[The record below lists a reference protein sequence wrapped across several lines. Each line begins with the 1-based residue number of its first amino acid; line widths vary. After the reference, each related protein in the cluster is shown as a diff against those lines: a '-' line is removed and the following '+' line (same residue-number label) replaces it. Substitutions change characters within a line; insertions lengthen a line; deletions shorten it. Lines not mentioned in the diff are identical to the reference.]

1 MKNITVKV
9 QSQIETVTE
18 HKVMTQNSEPIVIA
32 ATNNINYEL
41 IDDSTGHAP
50 DHIITKRVDKDLHVS
65 FENNSLEP
73 GLIIEG
79 FYEDINSA
87 LIGLAEDG
95 SYYYYIPDSGEV
107 ADYVTELEIGDVQGQ
122 ALGGTPQAAPWWVGA
137 TEVEGFDALPW
148 LAGLAGVGILGA
160 ALGSSGGS
168 SNNNQPPID
177 NVAPDAPTDVIVSPD
192 GSSVTGKGEVG
203 SNVEITDSNGDVIGE
218 GVVDE
223 NGNFDV
229 DLVPPQVDGEEID
242 VTLTDEAGNTSDPTN
257 ALAPDTTA
265 PDAPTD
271 VIVSEDGSSVTG
283 KGEAG
288 NKVEITDSNGDVIGE
303 GVVDENGSFD
313 IDLVPPQVDG
323 EEIDVT
329 LTDEAG
335 NTSDPTSSIAPDL
348 TVPDAPTDVIVSED
362 GSTVTGKGEAGTKV
376 EITDPNGDVIGEGMV
391 DENGSFDI
399 DIVPPQVDSEEIE
412 VTLTDEAGN
421 TSDPTSAIAPDL
433 TAPNAPTSIVVGN
446 DDGFLNEEEVDA
458 DNNVDAVIGLPDDAK
473 VGDTVIVNDQEQTLT
488 PDDIT
493 ANEVTVKIPAPAEG
507 ELLDITATIK
517 DAAGNESQPLNKNV
531 GVVDIEAPGEQ
542 DGATQVAP
550 VIAIPE
556 ADNGVNAD
564 EIADGIQTQIT
575 LPTGTLAGDSIT
587 LTVTPTGGSTLV
599 EITHTVTGPE
609 VGSGVSEVTIPN
621 DINGISADGDYSIVA
636 TVTDQA
642 GNSSAPSASLDFS
655 VDTEAPSAPSIDS
668 VNENGVAGS
677 VTAGEGAQ
685 TVEITLTPRDE
696 ADLPEGATDNGDG
709 TFTITVPVAADGS
722 FSTDITPQYGTDV
735 RAEAVDAAGNHSMP
749 TTETRVDTTAPD
761 SSSTQIAID
770 EVTADNVI
778 NSDEAA
784 GNVTIT
790 GTVTGD
796 FTEDDSVTVTVNN
809 VTSAGTVN
817 ADGTFSVAV
826 AGSDLAADTNV
837 SVSIEATDAAGN
849 VGTVNQNK
857 TYNVDTE
864 APDAPTDV
872 IVSPD
877 GSSVTGK
884 GEAGSSVEI
893 TDPNGDVIGEGMVD
907 ENGNFDV
914 DIVPPQV
921 DGEEIDVTLTDEA
934 GNTSDPTNALAPDL
948 TAPDAPTSI
957 TVGNDDSFLNEE
969 EIDADGNIDAIIG
982 LPDNAVAGDTVI
994 VNGQEQILTP
1004 DDITN
1009 KEVTVKVPAPAEGES
1024 LDITATI
1031 KDAAG
1036 NESQPLNKNVGV
1048 VDTIAPNAPTNDFTI
1063 TDNVAN
1069 DGSGDVLDPPEIIPA
1084 GGVTNDN
1091 TPSIT
1096 IPAGTLGADET
1107 AQLIID
1113 GEVVEATIVDNADGS
1128 LTLTPNN
1135 ALTDGAHDLSYNLKD
1150 AAGNVSSSGPVVNI
1164 TVDTT
1169 APGEQDGATQVA
1181 PVIAI
1186 PEAED
1191 GVNADEIADGIQT
1204 EVTLPTGTLEG
1215 DTITLTV
1222 TPADG
1227 TPIQITH
1234 VVTGPEVA
1242 NGVSEITIPNDI
1254 NGIIEDGDYS
1264 IVATVTDLA
1273 GNSSAPSDFFD
1284 FTVDTVAELTV
1295 DIPIAGDNVINADE
1309 AAEGFNVT
1317 GTGTAGDTITLTNQA
1332 DDLIGTAVVG
1342 ANGKWSISVTQQNV
1356 ADMNQGLEALKI
1368 TATDPAGN
1376 VNSETA
1382 NITIVPATA
1391 LTITTP
1397 IAGDNLVNADEA
1409 VTGFDVTGTG
1419 AAGDTITLTNQTGDL
1434 IGTIVVGSDNRWSIA
1449 VESAQVAA
1457 MGEGLETLIATSGS
1471 DTASA
1476 TITIDTAVPDDTTT
1490 DIVVDDVT
1498 ADNVI
1503 NAIEAEGN
1511 IAVTGSVTGDYS
1523 EGDALTITVNGIEY
1537 AGAVDFA
1544 GSFSVEVPG
1553 TELVADADN
1562 TIEVSI
1568 SATDQAGNTGIV
1580 TTTKDYAVNT
1590 DEIIAAADNFV
1601 DLQLNATPLE
1611 IVNDTPSDLNKTG
1624 FTVVGAS
1631 LGPVLG
1637 AGVVA
1642 DVVDNSVVL
1651 EVGEDQVR
1659 EVTVKGNA
1667 GGVQVAG
1674 TMNLNLY
1681 KLNESTGEWELQA
1694 VKENWVVSYLL
1705 GGVSE
1710 PADFSLDEGQWLFV
1724 MSGNEGISAL
1734 TGYTL
1739 QFEKDVVLDYSEATA
1754 VSGSVTGDLLADDD
1768 ASFSYDELPSGTT
1781 VTSITSSTGTQTLE
1795 SGETTIQGQYGTL
1808 TIASDGSYEYSVNED
1823 FRGPYGSEERFTYT
1837 IASPDG
1843 NTDSAD
1849 LTIELNILPADK
1861 QVKIDEVLVVDAEP
1875 TVILDTPDS
1884 EIKDAVGFGVLDL
1897 SFGSSSVLDL
1907 ELLGGKP
1914 PLEFSVGDNQVREL
1928 TLHGSAGGVEIAK
1941 TYSMAVY
1948 KLNEDT
1954 GQYEQ
1959 VHFEKNWFNAPLLG
1973 GRSDPLTLQF
1983 GEGDYKAVLL
1993 TAGGVGVLSGNGLYV
2008 DHDTIYDYDQPSKF
2022 TGEITGD
2029 ATPDVG
2035 TVILKVGEEA
2045 VTSNAPMTYQGKY
2058 GQLVIDANG
2067 EYTYSVNN
2075 NASDPNW
2082 QPPYGEVD
2090 SFRLVT
2096 KDANGNAAVETLNI
2110 KISTHTAVD
2119 DFNEV
2124 AVQTQNTVTNINFNE
2139 PDKIGNYGKSYTKEF
2154 EIAEHDAAAP
2164 VIIEATARSTNI
2176 AFGDNVTITYTLLNT
2191 TTGQSFVGSVEGTK
2205 AGASLSDSLPDLPA
2219 GNYEL
2224 TITTNK
2230 GNLQSIGFDTTVIH
2244 SADYT
2249 ASDVM
2254 AISGSL
2260 IAGNDNDQGIDNI
2273 TELKVDSKSVFISDP
2288 NQGAQ
2293 SIDIE
2298 GLYGTLTVSKDGS
2311 YSYLP
2316 NGESFGI
2323 ERFTYETNS
2332 VTGVKETATLEINVG
2347 KNITASIYDDVAIS
2361 SAANDSFIM
2370 GEGADTLVFGNLGTE
2385 NGGNGNNG
2393 LDTWNDFSAAQ
2404 GDTIDVTGLL
2414 DGNQTAANIGDYLT
2428 YENGVLMVDRNGNAE
2443 FEGLLEVTATDL
2455 NELLGSIEWE
2465 VGAAGIA
2472 EFSLDALDGLSSTR
2486 STDAGEGSKAMMMDS
2501 ETSIGLSDIFEN
2513 ETIEV
2518 QSMSVNTEGSAVGSL
2533 QGSQQSATDNQA
2545 ALYDAWQVNNYPVLQ
2560 NDIGADI
2567 QNII

>member
-1 MKNITVKV
+1 MSTITVKANNKV
-9 QSQIETVTE
+9 QTIAE
-18 HKVMTQNSEPIVIA
+18 HKVVTKDGTPTIIKAV
-32 ATNNINYEL
+32 NNTNYEIL
-41 IDDSTGHAP
+41 DESTGRAP
-50 DHIITKRVDKDLHVS
+50 NHIITKRIDKNLHLS
-65 FENNSLEP
+65 FENDSETP
-73 GLIIEG
+73 DLIIEG
-79 FYEDINSA
+79 FYDDADSA
-87 LIGLAEDG
+87 LIGMAEDG

-107 ADYVTELEIGDVQGQ
+107 ADYVTELEIGDIQGQ
-122 ALGGTPQAAPWWVGA
+122 ALGGNAQATPWWIVA
-137 TEVEGFDALPW
+137 TETESFDALPW
-148 LAGLAGVGILGA
+148 LAGLAGVGLLGA
-160 ALGSSGGS
+160 ALGSGS
-168 SNNNQPPID
+168 SSNSENNKPPVDTTAPDAPTDLVVSGDGSTVTGKGEPGANVEITDPNGNVIGEGVVDD
-177 NVAPDAPTDVIVSPD
+177 NGDFEVGLNPPQVDGEEIEATLTDKAGNTSDSTNVTAPDITAPDAPVVTINEDGSSVTVTGEEGAKVAITTPTGVIEGTIVDSTFTAVLDPALTNGEEISATLTDEAGNESTPGRDNAVDTEAPDAPTDVIVSED

-203 SNVEITDSNGDVIGE
+203 SSVEITDSNGDVIGE
-218 GVVDE
+218 GMVDE

-265 PDAPTD
+265 PDAPT
-271 VIVSEDGSSVTG
+271 S
-283 KGEAG
+283 
-288 NKVEITDSNGDVIGE
+288 IT
-303 GVVDENGSFD
+303 
-313 IDLVPPQVDG
+313 
-323 EEIDVT
+323 
-329 LTDEAG
+329 
-335 NTSDPTSSIAPDL
+335 
-348 TVPDAPTDVIVSED
+348 
-362 GSTVTGKGEAGTKV
+362 
-376 EITDPNGDVIGEGMV
+376 
-391 DENGSFDI
+391 
-399 DIVPPQVDSEEIE
+399 
-412 VTLTDEAGN
+412 
-421 TSDPTSAIAPDL
+421 
-433 TAPNAPTSIVVGN
+433 VGN
-446 DDGFLNEEEVDA
+446 DDGFLNAEEVDA

-473 VGDTVIVNDQEQTLT
+473 
-488 PDDIT
+488 
-493 ANEVTVKIPAPAEG
+493 
-507 ELLDITATIK
+507 
-517 DAAGNESQPLNKNV
+517 
-531 GVVDIEAPGEQ
+531 
-542 DGATQVAP
+542 
-550 VIAIPE
+550 
-556 ADNGVNAD
+556 
-564 EIADGIQTQIT
+564 
-575 LPTGTLAGDSIT
+575 
-587 LTVTPTGGSTLV
+587 
-599 EITHTVTGPE
+599 
-609 VGSGVSEVTIPN
+609 
-621 DINGISADGDYSIVA
+621 
-636 TVTDQA
+636 
-642 GNSSAPSASLDFS
+642 
-655 VDTEAPSAPSIDS
+655 
-668 VNENGVAGS
+668 
-677 VTAGEGAQ
+677 
-685 TVEITLTPRDE
+685 
-696 ADLPEGATDNGDG
+696 
-709 TFTITVPVAADGS
+709 
-722 FSTDITPQYGTDV
+722 
-735 RAEAVDAAGNHSMP
+735 
-749 TTETRVDTTAPD
+749 
-761 SSSTQIAID
+761 
-770 EVTADNVI
+770 
-778 NSDEAA
+778 
-784 GNVTIT
+784 
-790 GTVTGD
+790 
-796 FTEDDSVTVTVNN
+796 
-809 VTSAGTVN
+809 
-817 ADGTFSVAV
+817 
-826 AGSDLAADTNV
+826 
-837 SVSIEATDAAGN
+837 
-849 VGTVNQNK
+849 
-857 TYNVDTE
+857 
-864 APDAPTDV
+864 
-872 IVSPD
+872 
-877 GSSVTGK
+877 
-884 GEAGSSVEI
+884 
-893 TDPNGDVIGEGMVD
+893 
-907 ENGNFDV
+907 
-914 DIVPPQV
+914 
-921 DGEEIDVTLTDEA
+921 
-934 GNTSDPTNALAPDL
+934 
-948 TAPDAPTSI
+948 
-957 TVGNDDSFLNEE
+957 
-969 EIDADGNIDAIIG
+969 
-982 LPDNAVAGDTVI
+982 AGDTVI

-1004 DDITN
+1004 DDISA
-1009 KEVTVKVPAPAEGES
+1009 KEVTVKVPAPAEGNS

-1048 VDTIAPNAPTNDFTI
+1048 VDTIAPDAPTNDFTI

-1069 DGSGDVLDPPEIIPA
+1069 DGSGDVLEPPEVIPA
-1084 GGVTNDN
+1084 DGVTNDN

-1113 GEVVEATIVDNADGS
+1113 GEVVEATIVVNTDGS
-1128 LTLTPNN
+1128 VTLTPNN

-1169 APGEQDGATQVA
+1169 ASGEQDGATQVA

-1186 PEAED
+1186 AEAED

-1222 TPADG
+1222 TPAGGG
-1227 TPIQITH
+1227 TPVEITH
-1234 VVTGPEVA
+1234 TVTGPEA
-1242 NGVSEITIPNDI
+1242 TAGLSEITIPNDP
-1254 NGIIEDGDYS
+1254 NGITEDGDYS
-1264 IVATVTDLA
+1264 IVATVTDQA

-1284 FTVDTVAELTV
+1284 FTADTVAELTV
-1295 DIPIAGDNVINADE
+1295 DTPIAGDNVVNADE

-1317 GTGTAGDTITLTNQA
+1317 GIGTAGDTITLTYGTNNE
-1332 DDLIGTAVVG
+1332 IGTVTVG
-1342 ANGKWSISVTQQNV
+1342 ANGQWSIPVTQTDID
-1356 ADMNQGLEALKI
+1356 AMGEGAESLTI
-1368 TATDPAGN
+1368 TAKDPAGN
-1376 VNSETA
+1376 VSSETA
-1382 NITIVPATA
+1382 DITIVPATA

-1409 VTGFDVTGTG
+1409 GTGFDVTGTG
-1419 AAGDTITLTNQTGDL
+1419 AAGDTITLTNQAGDL
-1434 IGTIVVGSDNRWSIA
+1434 IGTALVGANNRWSIA
-1449 VESAQVAA
+1449 VDSAQVAA
-1457 MGEGLETLIATSGS
+1457 MGEGVETLTATSGS

-1476 TITIDTAVPDDTTT
+1476 TITIDTAAPDDTTT

-1523 EGDALTITVNGIEY
+1523 EGDALTIMVNGIEY

-1544 GSFSVEVPG
+1544 GRFSVEVPG
-1553 TELVADADN
+1553 AELVADADN

-1568 SATDQAGNTGIV
+1568 NATDQAGNTGIV

-1651 EVGEDQVR
+1651 DVGEDQVR

-1739 QFEKDVVLDYSEATA
+1739 QFEKDFVLDYSEATA

-2045 VTSNAPMTYQGKY
+2045 VTSNTPMTYQGKY
-2058 GQLVIDANG
+2058 GQLTIDANG

-2124 AVQTQNTVTNINFNE
+2124 VVQTQNTVTNINFNE
-2139 PDKIGNYGKSYTKEF
+2139 PDKVGNYGKSYTKEF

-2191 TTGQSFVGSVEGTK
+2191 TTGQNFVGSVEGTK

-2249 ASDVM
+2249 ASDVTV
-2254 AISGSL
+2254 ISGSL
-2260 IAGNDNDQGIDNI
+2260 IAGNDNDAGIGNI
-2273 TELKVDSKSVFISDP
+2273 SELKVGSKSVFISDP
-2288 NQGAQ
+2288 NQGAK

-2298 GLYGTLTVSKDGS
+2298 GLYGTLTVNKDGS
-2311 YSYLP
+2311 YSYVP
-2316 NGESFGI
+2316 NGKEFGV
-2323 ERFTYETNS
+2323 ENFTYETIS
-2332 VTGVKETATLEINVG
+2332 VTGVKETAILEINVG
-2347 KNITASIYDDVAIS
+2347 KNITASIYNDTAIS
-2361 SAANDSFIM
+2361 STADDSFTM
-2370 GEGADTLVFGNLGTE
+2370 GAEADTVIFTNLGGSE
-2385 NGGNGNNG
+2385 GGNGQNG
-2393 LDTWNDFSAAQ
+2393 LDTWTDFDAAQ
-2404 GDTIDVTGLL
+2404 GDKIDISGLL
-2414 DGNQTAANIGDYLT
+2414 DGNQTASNINNYLA
-2428 YENGVLMVDRNGNAE
+2428 YENGVLMVDRNGNSE
-2443 FEGLLEVTATDL
+2443 FEAILEVTTTDL
-2455 NELLGSIEWE
+2455 DTLLGSIEWQ
-2465 VGAAGIA
+2465 ADTAGISTFSIGAIGEDTISLVDSSFDSPLVGPDEAFDDFDLAQEAQNISLSDLLEPEVIDISGSGITTLAA
-2472 EFSLDALDGLSSTR
+2472 ETSDGTADLQSSDWAGKEHISMDGSEQAHNAWQIDSSLSSQFYID
-2486 STDAGEGSKAMMMDS
+2486 TDIAHV
-2501 ETSIGLSDIFEN
+2501 I
-2513 ETIEV
+2513 
-2518 QSMSVNTEGSAVGSL
+2518 
-2533 QGSQQSATDNQA
+2533 
-2545 ALYDAWQVNNYPVLQ
+2545 
-2560 NDIGADI
+2560 
-2567 QNII
+2567 

>member
-1 MKNITVKV
+1 MKNITVKA

-65 FENNSLEP
+65 FENNNLEP
-73 GLIIEG
+73 DLIIEG

-177 NVAPDAPTDVIVSPD
+177 NVAPDAPIDVIVSPD
-192 GSSVTGKGEVG
+192 GSTVTGKGEVG
-203 SNVEITDSNGDVIGE
+203 SSVEITDSNGDVIGE

-242 VTLTDEAGNTSDPTN
+242 VTLTDEAGNTSDPTSSI
-257 ALAPDTTA
+257 APDLTA

-271 VIVSEDGSSVTG
+271 VIVSPDGSSVTG

-288 NKVEITDSNGDVIGE
+288 TNVEITDSNGDVIGK
-303 GVVDENGSFD
+303 GVVDENGNFD
-313 IDLVPPQVDG
+313 VDLVPPQVDG

-335 NTSDPTSSIAPDL
+335 NTSDPTSSIAPD
-348 TVPDAPTDVIVSED
+348 
-362 GSTVTGKGEAGTKV
+362 
-376 EITDPNGDVIGEGMV
+376 
-391 DENGSFDI
+391 
-399 DIVPPQVDSEEIE
+399 
-412 VTLTDEAGN
+412 
-421 TSDPTSAIAPDL
+421 
-433 TAPNAPTSIVVGN
+433 
-446 DDGFLNEEEVDA
+446 
-458 DNNVDAVIGLPDDAK
+458 
-473 VGDTVIVNDQEQTLT
+473 
-488 PDDIT
+488 
-493 ANEVTVKIPAPAEG
+493 
-507 ELLDITATIK
+507 
-517 DAAGNESQPLNKNV
+517 
-531 GVVDIEAPGEQ
+531 
-542 DGATQVAP
+542 
-550 VIAIPE
+550 
-556 ADNGVNAD
+556 
-564 EIADGIQTQIT
+564 
-575 LPTGTLAGDSIT
+575 
-587 LTVTPTGGSTLV
+587 
-599 EITHTVTGPE
+599 
-609 VGSGVSEVTIPN
+609 
-621 DINGISADGDYSIVA
+621 
-636 TVTDQA
+636 
-642 GNSSAPSASLDFS
+642 
-655 VDTEAPSAPSIDS
+655 
-668 VNENGVAGS
+668 
-677 VTAGEGAQ
+677 
-685 TVEITLTPRDE
+685 
-696 ADLPEGATDNGDG
+696 
-709 TFTITVPVAADGS
+709 
-722 FSTDITPQYGTDV
+722 
-735 RAEAVDAAGNHSMP
+735 
-749 TTETRVDTTAPD
+749 TT
-761 SSSTQIAID
+761 
-770 EVTADNVI
+770 
-778 NSDEAA
+778 
-784 GNVTIT
+784 
-790 GTVTGD
+790 
-796 FTEDDSVTVTVNN
+796 
-809 VTSAGTVN
+809 
-817 ADGTFSVAV
+817 
-826 AGSDLAADTNV
+826 
-837 SVSIEATDAAGN
+837 
-849 VGTVNQNK
+849 
-857 TYNVDTE
+857 

-872 IVSPD
+872 TVSPD

-884 GEAGSSVEI
+884 GEAGSNVEI
-893 TDPNGDVIGEGMVD
+893 TDSNGDVIGEGMVD
-907 ENGNFDV
+907 EDGNFDV

-934 GNTSDPTNALAPDL
+934 GNTSDPTSSIAPDL
-948 TAPDAPTSI
+948 TAPNAPTSI
-957 TVGNDDSFLNEE
+957 IVGNDDGFLNEE
-969 EIDADGNIDAIIG
+969 EIDADGNVDAIIG
-982 LPDNAVAGDTVI
+982 LPDNVIAGDTVI
-994 VNGQEQILTP
+994 VNGQEQTLTP
-1004 DDITN
+1004 DDISA

-1024 LDITATI
+1024 LNITATIKDAAGNESQPLNKNVGVVDTEAPGEQDGATQVAPVIAIAESENGVNADEIADGIQAQITLPTGTLEGDSITLTVTPAGGGTPVEITHTVTGPEATAGLSEITIPNDLNGITEDGDYSIVATVTDQAGNSSAPSTSLDFSVDTTAPSAPSIDSVNENGITGQVAADEGTETVEITLTPRDEADLPAGATDNGDGTFTITVPVAADGSFSTDVTPQDGTDVSAEAVDGAGNHSDPAIEIGVDTSAPDNISTQIVIDDLTADNVINSEEAAGNVAITGEVTGDFTAGDSVTVTVNNVTSEGTVNANGTFSVEVAGSDLAADTNVSVSIEATDAAGNVGTATQDKTYNVDTEAPDAPTDVIVSADGSSVTGKGEAGSNVEITDSNGDVIGEGMVDEDGNFDVDIVPPQVDGEEIDVTLTDEAGNTSDPTSSIAPDLTAPNAPTSIIVGNDDGFLNEEEIDADGNVDAIIGLPDNVIAGDTVIVNGQEQTLTPDDISAKEVTVKVPAPAEGESLNITATI

-1048 VDTIAPNAPTNDFTI
+1048 VDTIAPDAPINDFTI

-1069 DGSGDVLDPPEIIPA
+1069 DGSGDVLEPPEIIPA
-1084 GGVTNDN
+1084 DGVTNDN

-1150 AAGNVSSSGPVVNI
+1150 AAGNVSGSGPVVNV

-1186 PEAED
+1186 AEAEN

-1215 DTITLTV
+1215 DIITLTV
-1222 TPADG
+1222 TPAGGG
-1227 TPIQITH
+1227 TPVEITH
-1234 VVTGPEVA
+1234 TVTDTEATTGLSEV
-1242 NGVSEITIPNDI
+1242 TMPNDL
-1254 NGIIEDGDYS
+1254 NGITEDGGYS
-1264 IVATVTDLA
+1264 IVATVTDQA
-1273 GNSSAPSDFFD
+1273 GNSSAPSDPFD
-1284 FTVDTVAELTV
+1284 FTVDTAAELTI
-1295 DIPIAGDNVINADE
+1295 DTPIAGDNVVNADE
-1309 AAEGFNVT
+1309 AATGFDIT
-1317 GTGTAGDTITLTNQA
+1317 GTGTAGDTIALTNA
-1332 DDLIGTAVVG
+1332 AGALVGTVVVA
-1342 ANGKWSISVTQQNV
+1342 ANGQWSIPVTQTDID
-1356 ADMNQGLEALKI
+1356 AMGEGAESLTI

-1376 VNSETA
+1376 VSSETA
-1382 NITIVPATA
+1382 DITIVPATA

-1409 VTGFDVTGTG
+1409 GTGFDVTGTG
-1419 AAGDTITLTNQTGDL
+1419 AAGDAITLTNQANP
-1434 IGTIVVGSDNRWSIA
+1434 IGTVVVGPDNRWSIA
-1449 VESAQVAA
+1449 VDSAQVAA
-1457 MGEGLETLIATSGS
+1457 MGEGVETLTATSDS

-1476 TITIDTAVPDDTTT
+1476 TITIDTAAPDDTTT

-1523 EGDALTITVNGIEY
+1523 EGDDLTITVNGVEY

-1544 GSFSVEVPG
+1544 GRFSVEVPG
-1553 TELVADADN
+1553 AELVADADN

-1568 SATDQAGNTGIV
+1568 SATDEAGNTGIV

-1601 DLQLNATPLE
+1601 DFQLDATPLE

-1624 FTVVGAS
+1624 FTLVGAS

-1808 TIASDGSYEYSVNED
+1808 TIAPDGSYEYSVNED

-1861 QVKIDEVLVVDAEP
+1861 QVKIDENLVVDAEP
-1875 TVILDTPDS
+1875 TVILDTENS

-2139 PDKIGNYGKSYTKEF
+2139 PDKVGNYGKSYTKEF

-2249 ASDVM
+2249 ASDVT

-2260 IAGNDNDQGIDNI
+2260 IAGNDNDQGIGNI
-2273 TELKVDSKSVFISDP
+2273 SELKVDSKSVFISDP

-2293 SIDIE
+2293 SIDIK

-2370 GEGADTLVFGNLGTE
+2370 GEGADTLVFDNLGTE

-2393 LDTWNDFSAAQ
+2393 LDTWNDFSAVQ

-2455 NELLGSIEWE
+2455 DELLGSIEWE
-2465 VGAAGIA
+2465 AGAAGIA
-2472 EFSLDALDGLSSTR
+2472 EFNLDALNGLSI
-2486 STDAGEGSKAMMMDS
+2486 DASEGSKAMMMDS

-2518 QSMSVNTEGSAVGSL
+2518 QSMSANTEGSAVGGL

-2545 ALYDAWQVNNYPVLQ
+2545 ALYDAWQPSNYSSLP
-2560 NDIGADI
+2560 NDIGTDM